1 MSRISLRLSGL
12 ALVFNLLAGATA
24 CENREDPNFAWFIGL
39 AAILP
44 AVPDPANLDDPQ
56 PIPDPQEEV
65 PFEIDIRDVSGET
78 DFILDT
84 TRNIPVYINV
94 VDAVGA
100 PIQGTRVRVY
110 ELVDGAASPTENAL
124 FYAVTQGEGNCE
136 GVLTLNR
143 TTAAIII
150 EANYNGQAI
159 SMQLELA
166 SIQEIRRTINILGVR
181 GPIVVADQDQDGAPD
196 SEDAYPLDPLRA
208 FAAHYPGPNEYYT
221 IAYED
226 LYPDQGDADFNDYVV
241 RARFSEDRNAAGDVV
256 RVRGWLQ
263 HVAKGAGYNHLLRL
277 TAPGAGRAQFH
288 LRRMNAAGEE
298 QSVTQNVVEYAAHL
312 ELLGRSDQ
320 TITQSNTDAGQSLAP
335 GWQAEFELILET
347 PLAKTAI
354 GGAPYDLYV
363 HVLNTGKDIRFPRRQ
378 FDANGADLYVDASGF
393 PWALL
398 VPGDFAWPRE
408 RTNIHQA
415 YDRFQNWYASAGTAD
430 LDWYRFPNASI
441 VFPVTP

>member
-1 MSRISLRLSGL
+1 MSRFSRRLSGL
-12 ALVFNLLAGATA
+12 ALAFSLLGGAAA
-24 CENREDPNFAWFIGL
+24 CQNRSDPNFAWFIGL

-44 AVPDPANLDDPQ
+44 AVPDPANLEDPQ
-56 PIPDPQEEV
+56 AIPDPQEEV

-110 ELVDGAASPTENAL
+110 ELVNGAASPTENAL
-124 FYAVTQGEGNCE
+124 FYAVTQGEGNCQ

-143 TTAAIII
+143 TTPSVMI
-150 EANYNGQAI
+150 EANYNGQII

-166 SIQEIRRTINILGVR
+166 YIQEIRRTINVLGVR
-181 GPIVVADQDQDGAPD
+181 GPIVVPDQDQDGAPD
-196 SEDAYPLDPLRA
+196 AEDAYPLDPLRA
-208 FAAHYPGPNEYYT
+208 SIASFPGPDEYYT

-226 LYPDQGDADFNDYVV
+226 LYPTQGDADFNDYVV
-241 RARFSEDRNAAGDVV
+241 RARFTEDRNAAGDVV

-263 HVAKGAGYNHLLRL
+263 HVAKGAGYNHVLRL
-277 TAPGAGRAQFH
+277 TAPGAGRAQFS
-288 LRRMNAAGEE
+288 LRRTDAAGVELSAS
-298 QSVTQNVVEYAAHL
+298 QSIVEAAAHL

-320 TITQSNTDAGQSLAP
+320 TISQSNTASGQTLTP
-335 GWQAEFELILET
+335 GHQAEFELILET

-354 GGAPYDLYV
+354 GGAPYDLYLR
-363 HVLNTGKDIRFPRRQ
+363 VLNTGKDIHFPRQ
-378 FDANGADLYVDASGF
+378 QLDSNGADLYVDASGF

-430 LDWYRFPNASI
+430 LDWYLFPNANI
-441 VFPVTP
+441 VFPVAP